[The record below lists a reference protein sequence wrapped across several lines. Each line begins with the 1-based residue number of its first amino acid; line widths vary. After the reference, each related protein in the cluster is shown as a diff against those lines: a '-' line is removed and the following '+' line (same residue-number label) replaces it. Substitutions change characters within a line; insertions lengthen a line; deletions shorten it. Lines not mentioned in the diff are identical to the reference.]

1 MNWPSSQLRRSG
13 GRRSYVGDEDQGVT
27 VPDVMCGRE
36 PRWEPRGRTAFRD
49 SGLIRTTDS
58 SASEV
63 TD

>member
-1 MNWPSSQLRRSG
+1 M
-13 GRRSYVGDEDQGVT
+13 

-36 PRWEPRGRTAFRD
+36 PRWEPHGRTVFRD
-49 SGLIRTTDS
+49 SGLTQTTDS

>member
-36 PRWEPRGRTAFRD
+36 PRGRTAFRD
-49 SGLIRTTDS
+49 SGLTRTTDS